1 MEVGVLFGA
10 YASAILAGTWPL
22 GRLADRIGR
31 RKPFLWGLVGLA
43 ATTVLFAFASSYPLL
58 LLARVLQGLAAAATW
73 TSGLALLAE
82 GFPSE
87 RRGQA
92 MATAFAA
99 ANIGVL
105 LGPPISGFLMES
117 FGPRSPFLLAAGLAL
132 ADAAAR
138 VGFLRDAEPPPGARV
153 GLSGL
158 LANATVRTFAGAMA
172 LGASLWAILEST
184 LPLHLDAT
192 LGMRASEIGI
202 LFAAAALTHTLTSP
216 LMGRL
221 SDRVG
226 RLRVLQGRLR
236 PGGAPGS
243 RSGVPLDKVGGRP
256 LDGGPR
262 RHRLVRHE
270 PRQPRPRRRRRGDG
284 EPLLRQRL
292 LPRERGLRGRH
303 DGRPPRRQRPRRG
316 RRPARRPRRDG
327 SRLRALPRAAREAET
342 ARRAVRPPL
351 HSPRREARP
360 PAADDRRR
368 GGSRRRRDGLGDA
381 HGGAG
386 ADGPDRDVHPRP
398 RHGVRGRDA
407 SGPHPREAAS
417 LLGGERGVRLP
428 DAPPLPRL
436 RLQPEGLRARRRARQ
451 QGRRSSTPS
460 ASPSSASPASG
471 TPSRRDSRPS
481 PRR

>member
-1 MEVGVLFGA
+1 MPRSTSPAALLFVVGLAFFTDSILYYLLVPLLPHYAKTLGLSQMEVGVLFGA

-132 ADAAAR
+132 ADAAVR
-138 VGFLRDAEPPPGARV
+138 VGFLRDAEPPPGERV

-172 LGASLWAILEST
+172 LGASLWATLEST
-184 LPLHLDAT
+184 LPLHLDST

-202 LFAAAALTHTLTSP
+202 LFAAAAFTHTLTSP

-226 RLRVLQGRLR
+226 RLRVLRVGFVLAALLVPVPAFLSTKWAVALSMAALGVTASFVMSPVS
-236 PGGAPGS
+236 PGLADAVEAMGS
-243 RSGVPLDKVGGRP
+243 RSFGSVFSLVNVAYAVGMMVGPLAGSA
-256 LDGGPR
+256 
-262 RHRLVRHE
+262 LVE
-270 PRQPRPRRRRRGDG
+270 SV
-284 EPLLRQRL
+284 
-292 LPRERGLRGRH
+292 GLRGALVAT
-303 DGRPPRRQRPRRG
+303 GGVFALYLVPL
-316 RRPARRPRRDG
+316 ARLKPF
-327 SRLRALPRAAREAET
+327 
-342 ARRAVRPPL
+342 
-351 HSPRREARP
+351 ARP
-360 PAADDRRR
+360 
-368 GGSRRRRDGLGDA
+368 L
-381 HGGAG
+381 
-386 ADGPDRDVHPRP
+386 
-398 RHGVRGRDA
+398 
-407 SGPHPREAAS
+407 
-417 LLGGERGVRLP
+417 
-428 DAPPLPRL
+428 
-436 RLQPEGLRARRRARQ
+436 
-451 QGRRSSTPS
+451 
-460 ASPSSASPASG
+460 G
-471 TPSRRDSRPS
+471 TPATLP
-481 PRR
+481 PP

>member
-1 MEVGVLFGA
+1 MPPVPRRTSPAALLFVVGLAFFTDSVLYYLLVPLLPHYAKTLGLSQMQVGVLFGA

-105 LGPPISGFLMES
+105 LGPPISGFLTES

-138 VGFLRDAEPPPGARV
+138 VGFLRDAEPPPGERV

-226 RLRVLQGRLR
+226 RLKVLRVGFVLAALLVPVPAFLSTKGEVALSMAALGVTASFVMSPVS
-236 PGGAPGS
+236 PGLADAVEAMGTRSFGS
-243 RSGVPLDKVGGRP
+243 VFSLVNVAYAVGMMVGPLAGSA
-256 LDGGPR
+256 
-262 RHRLVRHE
+262 LVE
-270 PRQPRPRRRRRGDG
+270 AI
-284 EPLLRQRL
+284 
-292 LPRERGLRGRH
+292 GLRGALSATGVVFALYLVPLARLKPVA
-303 DGRPPRRQRPRRG
+303 GPP
-316 RRPARRPRRDG
+316 
-327 SRLRALPRAAREAET
+327 
-342 ARRAVRPPL
+342 
-351 HSPRREARP
+351 
-360 PAADDRRR
+360 
-368 GGSRRRRDGLGDA
+368 
-381 HGGAG
+381 
-386 ADGPDRDVHPRP
+386 
-398 RHGVRGRDA
+398 
-407 SGPHPREAAS
+407 
-417 LLGGERGVRLP
+417 
-428 DAPPLPRL
+428 
-436 RLQPEGLRARRRARQ
+436 
-451 QGRRSSTPS
+451 
-460 ASPSSASPASG
+460 G
-471 TPSRRDSRPS
+471 TPATLP
-481 PRR
+481 PT

>member
-1 MEVGVLFGA
+1 MVPVPRRTSPAALLFVVGLAFFTDSVLYYLLVPLLPHYAKTLDLSQMEVGVLFGA

-43 ATTVLFAFASSYPLL
+43 ATTVLFAFAASYPLL
-58 LLARVLQGLAAAATW
+58 LVARVLQGLAAAATW

-132 ADAAAR
+132 ADAVAR
-138 VGFLRDAEPPPGARV
+138 VGFLRDAEPPPGERV

-184 LPLHLDAT
+184 LPLHLDAS

-226 RLRVLQGRLR
+226 RLKVVRVGFVLAALLVPVPAFLSTKWAVALSMAALGVTASFVMSPVS
-236 PGGAPGS
+236 PGLADAVEAMGTRSFGS
-243 RSGVPLDKVGGRP
+243 VFSLVNVAYAVGMMAGPLAGSA
-256 LDGGPR
+256 
-262 RHRLVRHE
+262 LVE
-270 PRQPRPRRRRRGDG
+270 AV
-284 EPLLRQRL
+284 
-292 LPRERGLRGRH
+292 GLRGALVATGAVFALYLVPLARLSPV
-303 DGRPPRRQRPRRG
+303 GEPP
-316 RRPARRPRRDG
+316 
-327 SRLRALPRAAREAET
+327 
-342 ARRAVRPPL
+342 
-351 HSPRREARP
+351 
-360 PAADDRRR
+360 
-368 GGSRRRRDGLGDA
+368 
-381 HGGAG
+381 
-386 ADGPDRDVHPRP
+386 
-398 RHGVRGRDA
+398 
-407 SGPHPREAAS
+407 
-417 LLGGERGVRLP
+417 
-428 DAPPLPRL
+428 
-436 RLQPEGLRARRRARQ
+436 
-451 QGRRSSTPS
+451 
-460 ASPSSASPASG
+460 G
-471 TPSRRDSRPS
+471 TPATLS
-481 PRR
+481 PP

>member
-202 LFAAAALTHTLTSP
+202 LFAAAALDAHAHLAPHGPP
-216 LMGRL
+216 LGPR
-221 SDRVG
+221 RATEG
-226 RLRVLQGRLR
+226 PEGRLR
-236 PGGAPGS
+236 PGGAPRS
-243 RSGVPLDKVGGRP
+243 CSGVPLDKMGRCP

-262 RHRLVRHE
+262 RHRLLRHE
-270 PRQPRPRRRRRGDG
+270 PRQPRTRRRRRGDG

-303 DGRPPRRQRPRRG
+303 DGRPPRRERPRRG
-316 RRPARRPRRDG
+316 RRSAGRPRCDG
-327 SRLRALPRAAREAET
+327 
-342 ARRAVRPPL
+342 
-351 HSPRREARP
+351 
-360 PAADDRRR
+360 R
-368 GGSRRRRDGLGDA
+368 GS
-381 HGGAG
+381 
-386 ADGPDRDVHPRP
+386 
-398 RHGVRGRDA
+398 
-407 SGPHPREAAS
+407 
-417 LLGGERGVRLP
+417 
-428 DAPPLPRL
+428 
-436 RLQPEGLRARRRARQ
+436 
-451 QGRRSSTPS
+451 
-460 ASPSSASPASG
+460 SPSTSCRSG
-471 TPSRRDSRPS
+471 G
-481 PRR
+481 

>member
-1 MEVGVLFGA
+1 MLPVPRRTSPAALLFVVGLAFFTDSVLYYLLVPLLPHYAKSLGLSQMEVGVLFGA

-87 RRGQA
+87 HRGQA

-99 ANIGVL
+99 ANVGVL

-117 FGPRSPFLLAAGLAL
+117 LGPRSPFLLAAGLAL

-153 GLSGL
+153 GFSGL

-202 LFAAAALTHTLTSP
+202 LFAAAALAHTVTSP

-226 RLRVLQGRLR
+226 RLRVLRIGFVLAALLIPVPAFLSTKWAVALSMAALGITASFVMSPVS
-236 PGGAPGS
+236 PGLADAVEAMGS
-243 RSGVPLDKVGGRP
+243 RSFGSVFSLVNVAYAVGMMVGPLAGSA
-256 LDGGPR
+256 
-262 RHRLVRHE
+262 LVE
-270 PRQPRPRRRRRGDG
+270 AV
-284 EPLLRQRL
+284 
-292 LPRERGLRGRH
+292 GLRGALVVTGVAFALYLAPL
-303 DGRPPRRQRPRRG
+303 GRLKPVAGPPG
-316 RRPARRPRRDG
+316 TTAT
-327 SRLRALPRAAREAET
+327 LP
-342 ARRAVRPPL
+342 L
-351 HSPRREARP
+351 S
-360 PAADDRRR
+360 
-368 GGSRRRRDGLGDA
+368 
-381 HGGAG
+381 
-386 ADGPDRDVHPRP
+386 
-398 RHGVRGRDA
+398 
-407 SGPHPREAAS
+407 
-417 LLGGERGVRLP
+417 
-428 DAPPLPRL
+428 
-436 RLQPEGLRARRRARQ
+436 
-451 QGRRSSTPS
+451 
-460 ASPSSASPASG
+460 
-471 TPSRRDSRPS
+471 
-481 PRR
+481 

>member
-1 MEVGVLFGA
+1 MRSVPRRTSPAALLFVVGLAFFTDSILYYLLVPLLPHYARTLGLSQMEVGILFGA

-105 LGPPISGFLMES
+105 LGPPVSGFLMES

-138 VGFLRDAEPPPGARV
+138 VGFLRDAEPPPGVRV
-153 GLSGL
+153 GLSEL

-172 LGASLWAILEST
+172 LGAALWAILEST

-192 LGMRASEIGI
+192 FGMRASEIGL
-202 LFAAAALTHTLTSP
+202 LFAAAALAHTLTSP

-226 RLRVLQGRLR
+226 RLRVMRVGFVLAALLVPVPAFLSTKWAVALSMAALGVTASFVMSPVS
-236 PGGAPGS
+236 PGLADAVEAMGS
-243 RSGVPLDKVGGRP
+243 RSFGSVFSLVNVAYAVGMMVGPLVGSALVEVGGIRVALMATGALFALYLVPL
-256 LDGGPR
+256 R
-262 RHRLVRHE
+262 R
-270 PRQPRPRRRRRGDG
+270 
-284 EPLLRQRL
+284 
-292 LPRERGLRGRH
+292 
-303 DGRPPRRQRPRRG
+303 
-316 RRPARRPRRDG
+316 
-327 SRLRALPRAAREAET
+327 
-342 ARRAVRPPL
+342 
-351 HSPRREARP
+351 
-360 PAADDRRR
+360 
-368 GGSRRRRDGLGDA
+368 LGKT
-381 HGGAG
+381 G
-386 ADGPDRDVHPRP
+386 
-398 RHGVRGRDA
+398 
-407 SGPHPREAAS
+407 
-417 LLGGERGVRLP
+417 
-428 DAPPLPRL
+428 
-436 RLQPEGLRARRRARQ
+436 
-451 QGRRSSTPS
+451 
-460 ASPSSASPASG
+460 
-471 TPSRRDSRPS
+471 
-481 PRR
+481 